1 MGRTRY
7 NIQVAMPSRRAF
19 LASLAAAA
27 QTAPPKP
34 NIVFI
39 LADDLGWA
47 ELGCYGN
54 TFNETPHL
62 DRLAVEGVRFT
73 CAYSAAPVCSPTR
86 ASIMTGQHPVRVGIL
101 DFLRADD
108 PNHLSPAKYNA
119 LPKRLAAQGYK
130 TALIG
135 KWHLMG
141 DYKQRLGDPA
151 KHGFQ
156 EVICSESSYIGP
168 GYYFPP
174 YKHMAE
180 VQPNSPNEYLTDRL
194 NAEAAAFVRRNAK
207 QPFFLYLSHYAPH
220 TALVAK
226 PDLEARF
233 SAKPGASPK
242 QNNPKLAAMLFSLDE
257 GVGLIRKALE
267 ETGQL
272 DNTLFV
278 FCSDNGG
285 EDRVTKNGPLR
296 AGKST
301 LYEGGIRIP
310 FLARLPNKQHAGKV
324 VDAPITTLDLM
335 PGFLRAAGSPLTAD
349 LEGRPFLDAVSNP
362 DAFQTR
368 PLHWHYPLDKP
379 HFLGG
384 RSAGAIRKGDW
395 KMILFYDDSTEQ
407 LYNLKAYPGETDDR
421 ATRNP
426 EIAFYMK
433 RQFQAW
439 RKP

>member
-1 MGRTRY
+1 ML
-7 NIQVAMPSRRAF
+7 SRRTF

-27 QTAPPKP
+27 QPAPPKP

-62 DRLAVEGVRFT
+62 DRLAAEGVRFT
-73 CAYSAAPVCSPTR
+73 NAYSAAPVCSPTR
-86 ASIMTGQHPVRVGIL
+86 ASIMTGQHPAHVGIL
-101 DFLRADD
+101 DYLRADD
-108 PNHLSPAKYNA
+108 PNHLSPTKYNA

-130 TALIG
+130 TAIIG

-141 DYKQRLGDPA
+141 DYKKRLGDPA

-180 VQPNSPNEYLTDRL
+180 VQPNKPGEYLTDRL
-194 NAEAAAFVRRNAK
+194 NNEAAAFIQRNAK
-207 QPFFLYLSHYAPH
+207 NPFFLYLSHYAPH
-220 TALVAK
+220 TRLVAK
-226 PDLEARF
+226 PELEARF
-233 SAKPGASPK
+233 AAKPGASPTK
-242 QNNPKLAAMLFSLDE
+242 NNPTLAAMLYSIDE
-257 GVGLIRKALE
+257 GVGLIRKAL
-267 ETGQL
+267 GDAGVL

-285 EDRVTKNGPLR
+285 EDRVTSNSPLR
-296 AGKST
+296 AGKSS

-310 FLARLPNKQHAGKV
+310 FLARLPRKQHAGLV
-324 VDAPITTLDLM
+324 AETPISTLDIM
-335 PGFLRAAGSPLTAD
+335 PEFLRAAGSPITSD
-349 LEGRPFLDAVSNP
+349 LEGRPFLDAAANP
-362 DAFQTR
+362 DAFRTR
-368 PLHWHYPLDKP
+368 ALHWHYPLDAP

-384 RSAGAIRKGDW
+384 RSSGAIRRGEW
-395 KMILFYDDSTEQ
+395 KMILFYDDATEQ
-407 LYNLKAYPGETDDR
+407 LYNLKSDPGETQDLVS
-421 ATRNP
+421 RNT
-426 EIAFYMK
+426 EIAFFMK

-439 RKP
+439 RKS